1 MIEMVTEDDDVD
13 TKVSMDTDE
22 GDGSQQ
28 GQEDS
33 GMTGR
38 WQHESK
44 GSYREVME
52 NIVILCY

>member
-13 TKVSMDTDE
+13 TKVSMETDE

-28 GQEDS
+28 GHGDS

-38 WQHESK
+38 WQHGFKS
-44 GSYREVME
+44 SHREVME
-52 NIVILCY
+52 NTVILCY